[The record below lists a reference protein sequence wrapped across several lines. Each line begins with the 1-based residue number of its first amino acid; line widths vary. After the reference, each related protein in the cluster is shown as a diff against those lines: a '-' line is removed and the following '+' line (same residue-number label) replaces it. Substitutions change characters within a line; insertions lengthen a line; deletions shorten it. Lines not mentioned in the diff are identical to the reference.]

1 VKKMKITDVMTK
13 EVRSVEPDTP
23 LKEVARILAYLG
35 ISGLP
40 VVSPES
46 RVLGIVSEGDLLFKE
61 RGSTP
66 AHRGGLL
73 GLLLEWDE
81 DEAEQK
87 LQARTAGQ
95 AMSSPPITIGPK
107 ASLTEAAALM
117 LDNRIKR
124 LPVVDPQGILIGI
137 VTRADL
143 VRAFLRPD
151 SEIEREIR
159 EDLVVRTLWIAPER
173 VNVTVD
179 HGEVSLS
186 GEVESQADAE
196 MLVKFSQRVPGVV
209 TVLSKLKWPAE
220 SNGTK
225 RRDKTVIQA

>member
-1 VKKMKITDVMTK
+1 MKIADVMTN
-13 EVRSVEPDTP
+13 EVRTVEPETP

-40 VVSPES
+40 VVSPER

-81 DEAEQK
+81 DEAMQK
-87 LQARTAGQ
+87 LQARTAGE
-95 AMSSPPITIGPK
+95 AMSAPAITIGPK
-107 ASLTEAAALM
+107 ASLTEAASLM

-124 LPVVDPQGILIGI
+124 LPVVDEQGILIGI
-137 VTRADL
+137 ITRADL

-159 EDLVVRTLWIAPER
+159 EDLVLRTLWISPER
-173 VNVTVD
+173 VTVNVD
-179 HGEVSLS
+179 HGEVRLG
-186 GEVESQADAE
+186 GEVESKADAE
-196 MLVKFSQRVPGVV
+196 ILVKFAQRVPGVV
-209 TVLSKLKWPAE
+209 TVLSKLKWPSE
-220 SNGTK
+220 SNGAKK
-225 RRDKTVIQA
+225 RDETVVKA

>member
-1 VKKMKITDVMTK
+1 MKIADLMTK
-13 EVRSVEPDTP
+13 DVRTVEPETS

-40 VVSPES
+40 VASPDR

-81 DEAEQK
+81 EEAAVK
-87 LQARTAGQ
+87 LHARTAGE
-95 AMSSPPITIGPK
+95 AMSAPAITIGPK
-107 ASLTEAAALM
+107 ATLTEAASLM
-117 LDNRIKR
+117 LDNRVKR
-124 LPVVDPQGILIGI
+124 LPVVDEQGILIGI

-159 EDLVVRTLWIAPER
+159 EDLVLRTLWISPER
-173 VNVTVD
+173 VNVNVD

-186 GEVESQADAE
+186 GEVESQADAQ

-209 TVLSKLKWPAE
+209 SVLSKLKWLEE
-220 SNGTK
+220 SNGSK
-225 RRDKTVIQA
+225 RRDSTIVKA

>member
-1 VKKMKITDVMTK
+1 MKIADVMTK
-13 EVRSVEPDTP
+13 QVRTVESETP

-40 VVSPES
+40 VVSPEG

-61 RGSTP
+61 RGATP

-73 GLLLEWDE
+73 GLLLEWDD
-81 DEAEQK
+81 DEAKAEVK
-87 LQARTAGQ
+87 LHARTAGE
-95 AMSSPPITIGPK
+95 AMSSPAITIGPT
-107 ASLTEAAALM
+107 ASLTEAASLM
-117 LDNRIKR
+117 LDKHVKR
-124 LPVVDPQGILIGI
+124 LPVLGEDGALLGI

-159 EDLVVRTLWIAPER
+159 EDLILRTLWIAPER

-196 MLVKFSQRVPGVV
+196 VLVKFAQRVPGVV
-209 TVLSKLKWPAE
+209 TVLSKLKWPAD
-220 SNGTK
+220 SNGSR
-225 RRDKTVIQA
+225 RRDHTIAKA

>member
-1 VKKMKITDVMTK
+1 MKIADVMTK
-13 EVRSVEPDTP
+13 QVRTVGPETP
-23 LKEVARILAYLG
+23 LKEVARILGYLG

-40 VVSPES
+40 VVSPEG

-61 RGSTP
+61 RGDTP
-66 AHRGGLL
+66 PHRGGLL
-73 GLLLEWDE
+73 GLLLEWDK
-81 DEAEQK
+81 DEAEVK
-87 LQARTAGQ
+87 LHARSASE
-95 AMSSPPITIGPK
+95 AMSSPAIAIGPK

-117 LDNRIKR
+117 LDNRVKR
-124 LPVVDPQGILIGI
+124 LPVVDDQGMLIGI

-179 HGEVSLS
+179 HGEVSLR

-196 MLVKFSQRVPGVV
+196 TLVKFAQRVPGVV
-209 TVLSKLKWPAE
+209 TVLSKLKWPVD
-220 SNGTK
+220 SNGTR
-225 RRDKTVIQA
+225 RRDPTFIKA

>member
-1 VKKMKITDVMTK
+1 MKIADVMTK
-13 EVRSVEPDTP
+13 RVRTVESGTP

-40 VVSPES
+40 VVSPEG
-46 RVLGIVSEGDLLFKE
+46 RVLGVVSEGDLLYKE
-61 RGSTP
+61 RGATP

-73 GLLLEWDE
+73 GLLLEWD
-81 DEAEQK
+81 DGEAEVK
-87 LQARTAGQ
+87 LQARTAGE
-95 AMSSPPITIGPK
+95 AMSSPAITIGPK
-107 ASLTEAAALM
+107 ASLTEAASLM
-117 LDNRIKR
+117 LDKHVKR
-124 LPVVDPQGILIGI
+124 LPVLGEDGTLLGI

-159 EDLVVRTLWIAPER
+159 EDLILRTLWIAPER

-196 MLVKFSQRVPGVV
+196 VLVKLAQRVPGVV
-209 TVLSKLKWPAE
+209 TVLSKLK
-220 SNGTK
+220 
-225 RRDKTVIQA
+225 

>member
-1 VKKMKITDVMTK
+1 MKIADVMTK
-13 EVRSVEPDTP
+13 RVRTVESETP

-40 VVSPES
+40 VVSPEG
-46 RVLGIVSEGDLLFKE
+46 RVLGVVSEGDLLYKE
-61 RGSTP
+61 RGATP

-73 GLLLEWDE
+73 GLLLEWD
-81 DEAEQK
+81 DGEAEVK
-87 LQARTAGQ
+87 LQARTAGE
-95 AMSSPPITIGPK
+95 AMSSPAITIGPK
-107 ASLTEAAALM
+107 ASLTEAASLM
-117 LDNRIKR
+117 LDKHVKR
-124 LPVVDPQGILIGI
+124 LPVLGEDGTLLGI

-159 EDLVVRTLWIAPER
+159 EDLILRTLWIAPER

-196 MLVKFSQRVPGVV
+196 VLVKLAQRVPGVV
-209 TVLSKLKWPAE
+209 TVLSKLK
-220 SNGTK
+220 
-225 RRDKTVIQA
+225 

>member
-1 VKKMKITDVMTK
+1 MKIADVMTK
-13 EVRSVEPDTP
+13 KVCTVEPATS
-23 LKEVARILAYLG
+23 LKEVAQILAYLG

-40 VVSPES
+40 VVSPEG

-61 RGSTP
+61 RGTTP

-81 DEAEQK
+81 NEAGVK
-87 LQARTAGQ
+87 LHARSAGE
-95 AMSSPPITIGPK
+95 AMSSPPITIGPR
-107 ASLTEAAALM
+107 ASLSEAAALM
-117 LDNRIKR
+117 LDNHVKR
-124 LPVVDPQGILIGI
+124 LPVVDEEGALLGI

-159 EDLVVRTLWIAPER
+159 EDLILRTLWIAPER
-173 VNVTVD
+173 ITVAVD
-179 HGEVSLS
+179 HGEVSLG

-196 MLVKFSQRVPGVV
+196 VLVKFAQRVPGVV
-209 TVLSKLKWPAE
+209 TVLSKLKWPAD
-220 SNGTK
+220 SNGSR
-225 RRDKTVIQA
+225 RRDPTIIKS